1 MKRDEGSN
9 ESADTK
15 KGVFKK
21 RKWALYAVIGGL
33 VLGLL
38 GLGGYWWF
46 FMRGRVSTDD
56 AYVVADVASISSRI
70 KGTVSAVFVD
80 NDQFVDKGRILVE
93 LDPRDYQVAEDKA
106 RAVVAQMQA
115 AVNSAALR
123 VPLLDDQTK
132 NQVQAAEA
140 SLEAAKYQVEVRSNQ
155 LAQLQKELLSANAD
169 LVYAQKEY
177 KRYEDLYKHRSV
189 SQEDRDRSL
198 KRFDDAKSSL
208 QSLNDRIRGSKAS
221 IKAFEQ
227 QARQSEAALATARSN
242 RKKVDIEVLQLES
255 LKAQR
260 DQARAELE
268 QATLNLSYCTIKAP
282 LSGCVAQ
289 RNAQVGD
296 RLSVGQPIMAI
307 VPLRAAYVEANFKE
321 TQLTHVRVGQPATIT
336 ADIYPS
342 HTYHGRV
349 VGIAA
354 GSGAAFS
361 LLPPENATGNWVKV
375 VRRVPVRIYLDK
387 PPPPQ
392 FLLRVGLSLEVTIDI
407 GDADKVV
414 PEKEGKK
421 QDAAAKKTS

>member
-9 ESADTK
+9 ESPDAK
-15 KGVFKK
+15 EGVFKK
-21 RKWALYAVIGGL
+21 KKWALYAVIGGV

-38 GLGGYWWF
+38 GAGYWWF

-56 AYVVADVASISSRI
+56 AYVVADIASISSRI

-80 NDQFVDKGRILVE
+80 NGQFVDKGRILIE
-93 LDPRDYQVAEDKA
+93 LDPQDYHVAEDKA

-115 AVNSAALR
+115 DVDSAALR

-132 NQVQAAEA
+132 SQVQGAEA
-140 SLEAAKYQVEVRSNQ
+140 SLEAAKYQVEVRNNQ
-155 LAQLQKELLSANAD
+155 LAQLQKEHLSADAD
-169 LVYAQKEY
+169 LAYAQKEY
-177 KRYEDLYKHRSV
+177 KRYEELYKHRSV

-198 KRFDDAKSSL
+198 KRFNNAKSGL
-208 QSLNDRIRGSKAS
+208 EALNDQAKGSKAS

-227 QARQSEAALATARSN
+227 QVRQSEAALQVARSN
-242 RKKVDIEVLQLES
+242 RKKVDIEVRQLES
-255 LKAQR
+255 LKARR
-260 DQARAELE
+260 DQSRAELK
-268 QATLNLSYCTIKAP
+268 QARLNLSYCTIKAP

-289 RNAQVGD
+289 RNVQVGD
-296 RLSVGQPIMAI
+296 RLSVGQPIMAV
-307 VPLRAAYVEANFKE
+307 VPLQVAYVEANFKE

-375 VRRVPVRIYLDK
+375 VRRVPVRIYLNE
-387 PPPPQ
+387 PPPPRY
-392 FLLRVGLSLEVTIDI
+392 LLRVGLSLEVTIDI
-407 GDADKVV
+407 GNADKVV
-414 PEKEGKK
+414 PEKERKK
-421 QDAAAKKTS
+421 QDPA